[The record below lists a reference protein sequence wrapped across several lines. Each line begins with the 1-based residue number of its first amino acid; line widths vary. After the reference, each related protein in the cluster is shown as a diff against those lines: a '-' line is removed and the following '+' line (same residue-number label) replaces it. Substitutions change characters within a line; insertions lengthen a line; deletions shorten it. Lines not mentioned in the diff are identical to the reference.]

1 MSRLFGHIDTSR
13 LLCYLSF
20 YHTGLIHFLFL
31 VITVLYHSHEELLP
45 RDARHNKEVLRF
57 EIFHLSRL
65 GNVLLVGDDHP
76 VIGCSRRRE
85 LHL

>member
-1 MSRLFGHIDTSR
+1 MSRLFDHIDTSR

-20 YHTGLIHFLFL
+20 CHTGHIYFLFP

-65 GNVLLVGDDHP
+65 VIDLLAGDDHP
-76 VIGCSRRRE
+76 AIGRSRRRE